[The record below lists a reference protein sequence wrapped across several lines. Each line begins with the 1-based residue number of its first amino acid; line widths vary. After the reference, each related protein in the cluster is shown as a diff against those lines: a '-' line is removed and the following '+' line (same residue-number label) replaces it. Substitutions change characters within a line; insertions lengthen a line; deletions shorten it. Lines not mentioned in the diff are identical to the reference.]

1 MKKVAVIRLSFNS
14 SVIECFGDM
23 LHQLPVNEIRARI
36 GASEYSNIIP
46 RPHFRPYTLSFFR
59 WYVLLLGK
67 GLARCSRHEFS
78 NLMLPHCYLKM
89 YTKMLLEDSTSCS
102 ETIPPRD
109 CRAVALERGKSLC
122 SLWPSRAAKF
132 VVVPTLK
139 FRIVTSCHVFPRC
152 FLSQFVSSSDIVE
165 KEITI
170 LHDQHLANP
179 NATKQQRFGELL
191 KIKIRG
197 TT

>member
-1 MKKVAVIRLSFNS
+1 MKKVAVIRLSFDS

-89 YTKMLLEDSTSCS
+89 YTKMLLEDSTS
-102 ETIPPRD
+102 
-109 CRAVALERGKSLC
+109 
-122 SLWPSRAAKF
+122 AAKRF
-132 VVVPTLK
+132 HQETAELLLSK
-139 FRIVTSCHVFPRC
+139 EARALQSLAVTRCQICGRSNSQVSHSHVMSRFPRC

-179 NATKQQRFGELL
+179 NATNSRDLESCWNQN
-191 KIKIRG
+191 
-197 TT
+197 